1 MASEGPPA
9 AAAKPSRGRVIL
21 KMSVQLVCAQHQ
33 PCLAAHP
40 DSALLT
46 GVLSLPRAR
55 SPMGRKASSTSS
67 QAPTRVSWRSNSARS
82 TTCKTRRYVCTHLSS
97 HGEHRIGADSP
108 LIARV
113 SPMQLRRVVE
123 RHIAENMRAL
133 PSPGAAPA
141 EASRAA
147 STGSLDSHGE
157 GAAASSSGADNGGR
171 SSSGSKSRVPFA
183 RTSTSGGPLP
193 PLPVGDSSRSED
205 GMSSVHAAL
214 GRVRLQAAT
223 WRSAARDAE
232 LVRRCWG
239 ALVDLHWRGRMRQ
252 YHEAA
257 HAEATAAR
265 SAEIAE
271 LHAANVRIAQLAFA
285 QAGKTADEASAEL
298 REILKPPPPAG
309 AAERLREQ
317 LNRLLERD
325 RRRSDEAVKAR
336 AWAALRD
343 GSSRRGGASSSA
355 RGGGSEETK
364 LAAANAKVDKLTR
377 LVEDLTGEVEELTA
391 DLIAAKLS
399 QAELA
404 NAGLTLSHQKRQ
416 LEKQLIVESVEVRV
430 PPRCRRCARP
440 RYPLPTLSHCAWAM
454 NDSLTLPCAADT

>member
-1 MASEGPPA
+1 
-9 AAAKPSRGRVIL
+9 
-21 KMSVQLVCAQHQ
+21 
-33 PCLAAHP
+33 
-40 DSALLT
+40 
-46 GVLSLPRAR
+46 
-55 SPMGRKASSTSS
+55 
-67 QAPTRVSWRSNSARS
+67 
-82 TTCKTRRYVCTHLSS
+82 
-97 HGEHRIGADSP
+97 
-108 LIARV
+108 
-113 SPMQLRRVVE
+113 MQLRRVVE

-141 EASRAA
+141 EASRSA
-147 STGSLDSHGE
+147 SSGCLDSHAACE
-157 GAAASSSGADNGGR
+157 GAAASSSGADNGGGR
-171 SSSGSKSRVPFA
+171 SISASKIPKPARRFAEEEARVPFA
-183 RTSTSGGPLP
+183 RTTTGGGPLP
-193 PLPVGDSSRSED
+193 PLPLGDSSRSED
-205 GMSSVHAAL
+205 GMSSLHAAL
-214 GRVRLQAAT
+214 GRVRLQAAI

-239 ALVDLHWRGRMRQ
+239 ALVNLTWRGRMRQ

-298 REILKPPPPAG
+298 REILKPPPPEG

-317 LNRLLERD
+317 LNRLLARD
-325 RRRSDEAVKAR
+325 RRRNDEAVKAR

-343 GSSRRGGASSSA
+343 GASRRGGASSAA
-355 RGGGSEETK
+355 RGGTGEETK

-377 LVEDLTGEVEELTA
+377 LVEDLTAEVEELTA

-416 LEKQLIVESVEVRV
+416 LEKQLVVESVEARL
-430 PPRCRRCARP
+430 PSRCRRCARP
-440 RYPLPTLSHCAWAM
+440 RYPPPTLPHCAWAM
-454 NDSLTLPCAADT
+454 NESLALPYVADTRDRLLEPAPSRERDRQREAGDGAAAVNLDATETLP